1 MEGSIVIN
9 AASNIGQQGGYDDY
23 TCSKGSPNRE
33 VFCSNPRQTTGY
45 ISGFKQ
51 STLNSRRLTDREDN
65 NANQNRQLYPRV
77 NGLYKQ

>member
-9 AASNIGQQGGYDDY
+9 AASNIGQQGGYDDG

-33 VFCSNPRQTTGY
+33 VFCNNPRSTTGY

-51 STLNSRRLTDREDN
+51 STLNGRRTTDREDN
-65 NANQNRQLYPRV
+65 NLNYNRQIYPRV